1 MEMISGSLLRKSC
14 AKYVTN
20 ISFRFA
26 NKLER
31 SYYAKTLLGVYNC
44 TEKYKFCYNC
54 RYLCHA
60 QMVQDKCA
68 KFFKIPIKLPSGFT
82 VYKIYKME
90 TTSGVNRVN
99 Y

>member
-44 TEKYKFCYNC
+44 TEKYKFCDNC

-68 KFFKIPIKLPSGFT
+68 KFFKKFQPNFHQDSQFIRYIKWSRQ
-82 VYKIYKME
+82 VE
-90 TTSGVNRVN
+90 
-99 Y
+99 